1 MVDHVVDSSDVVEG
15 RVVLVEYTDVVVIPD
30 AVNDIP
36 VVVVS
41 EVQLIG
47 VVDNLVDVVN
57 GVDEVA
63 NKVVVDRIVVD
74 TSETFVIAEI
84 IAVVIIDLVTCN
96 GIKY

>member
-36 VVVVS
+36 VVFVS

-63 NKVVVDRIVVD
+63 HKVVVDRVVVD

-84 IAVVIIDLVTCN
+84 VAVVIIDLVTCN
-96 GIKY
+96 GIEY

>member
-36 VVVVS
+36 VVFVS

>member
-36 VVVVS
+36 VVFVS

-63 NKVVVDRIVVD
+63 HKVVVDRVVVD

-84 IAVVIIDLVTCN
+84 VAVVIIDLVTCN